1 MIRFAA
7 IADVQYAD
15 ADDKIGRHYRAAYEK
30 LLAAV
35 GEFSKEKID
44 FAMNFG
50 DAYDHDWES
59 ALAIK
64 EVLRVS
70 SERGKV
76 KWRHVLGNHDFA
88 VSLDKKPDVYGVFDL
103 KKPGYYDF
111 SLVDAD
117 DESNKWRVVVLNG
130 NEISLYAAEND
141 QEKEAAKR
149 ERAKRKLADGSEPHN
164 YNGSVSATQLDW
176 LEKTLDAAEKEGQNA
191 LVCSHFPL
199 YANSKS
205 LDSPRT
211 RLASLVNVGIYYS
224 DLGVSTWNGRE
235 VLGVLDKF
243 PCVKAYMAGHLHEGS
258 YGERN
263 NVAHVTFRGLVEAET
278 TAYAYVELGKNAIHV
293 EGIGEQPSYDF
304 EFADGKNKS
313 KSKKR

>member
-15 ADDKIGRHYRAAYEK
+15 ADDKNGRHYRASYEK

-35 GEFSKEKID
+35 GEFAERKD
-44 FAMNFG
+44 VAFAMNFG

-59 ALAIK
+59 ALAIQ

-70 SERGKV
+70 SERGKLQ
-76 KWRHVLGNHDFA
+76 WRHVLGNHDFS
-88 VSLDKKPDVYGVFDL
+88 VPRNKKADVYGVFQL

-111 SLVDAD
+111 SLVDPD

-141 QEKEAAKR
+141 KEHEAAKE
-149 ERAKRKLADGSEPHN
+149 ERAKRKLADGSDPHD
-164 YNGSVSATQLDW
+164 YNGSVSAKQLEW
-176 LEKTLDAAEKEGQNA
+176 LEKTLKAAEDEGQNA

-199 YANSKS
+199 YTNSKNLHS
-205 LDSPRT
+205 ART

-235 VLGVLDKF
+235 ILDVLDRHS
-243 PCVKAYMAGHLHEGS
+243 CVKGYFAGHLHEGS

-278 TAYAYVELGKNAIHV
+278 TVYAYVELGKTAIRV
-293 EGIGEQPSYDF
+293 EGKGDQPSYDF
-304 EFADGKNKS
+304 KFAKEKKKS
-313 KSKKR
+313 

>member
-15 ADDKIGRHYRAAYEK
+15 ADDKIGRHYRASYEK
-30 LLAAV
+30 LLSAG
-35 GEFSKEKID
+35 GEFSRAD
-44 FAMNFG
+44 AAFAMNFG
-50 DAYDHDWES
+50 DAYDHDWEN

-64 EVLRVS
+64 EVLGVS
-70 SERGKV
+70 AERGKV
-76 KWRHVLGNHDFA
+76 KWRHVLGNHDFS
-88 VSLDKKPDVYGVFDL
+88 VPLDKKAEVYDVFNL

-111 SLVDAD
+111 SLVDRD

-141 QEKEAAKR
+141 AEKRAAQK

-164 YNGSVSATQLDW
+164 YNGSVSATQLEW
-176 LEKTLDAAEKEGQNA
+176 LDKKLQEAEKEGQNV

-199 YANSKS
+199 YANSKT
-205 LDSPRT
+205 LNSPRT

-235 VLGVLDKF
+235 ILEILDRR

-263 NVAHVTFRGLVEAET
+263 NVAHITLRGIVETET
-278 TAYAYVELGKNAIHV
+278 TAYAYVELGKDALRV
-293 EGIGEQPSYDF
+293 EGIGEQPSYNF
-304 EFADGKNKS
+304 KFVEEQNKP
-313 KSKKR
+313 

>member
-15 ADDKIGRHYRAAYEK
+15 ADDKIGRHYRASYEK

-35 GEFSKEKID
+35 GEFAEQKD
-44 FAMNFG
+44 VAFAMNFG
-50 DAYDHDWES
+50 DAYDHDWEN
-59 ALAIK
+59 ALAIQ
-64 EVLRVS
+64 ELLRVS
-70 SERGKV
+70 EERGKL
-76 KWRHVLGNHDFA
+76 KWRHVLGNHDFS
-88 VSLDKKPDVYGVFDL
+88 VPRDKKADVYGVFHL

-130 NEISLYAAEND
+130 NEISLYAAESD
-141 QEKEAAKR
+141 KERKAAKE
-149 ERAKRKLADGSEPHN
+149 ERAKRKLADGSDPHD
-164 YNGSVSATQLDW
+164 YNGSVSATQLKW
-176 LEKTLDAAEKEGQNA
+176 LEKRLKAAEDDDQNV

-205 LDSPRT
+205 LHSDRT
-211 RLASLVNVGIYYS
+211 RLASLINVGIYYS

-235 VLGVLDKF
+235 ILDVLDRH
-243 PCVKAYMAGHLHEGS
+243 PCVKAYLAGHLHEGS

-263 NVAHVTFRGLVEAET
+263 NVTHVTFRGLVEAET
-278 TAYAYVELGKNAIHV
+278 TAYAYVELGKTAIRV
-293 EGIGEQPSYDF
+293 EGKGEQPSYDF
-304 EFADGKNKS
+304 KFAKEEKKS
-313 KSKKR
+313 